1 MLYAFHYPHNTTKKL
16 LVISAYQ
23 MAKYNSTNTIQHHK
37 KTERWRKTSHWWS
50 FTSFLERRRST
61 WHFLN
66 ISWESCS
73 LSLSCPIFIKL
84 CIKCSRNFSSH
95 SPIWCLSIQ
104 PLSPHLSV
112 SPHLQT
118 ERWTPCWARR
128 TVLWPTL
135 RCDFCPPTPV
145 FMVWAPEGWHIS
157 SSGSHCFAF
166 IIAACGGVIS
176 GWWWRLWDCLS
187 VGLLWCYKRCKVWL
201 NTHFTALDGVKEFGC
216 SYWLDVEGKLLV
228 YWEIN
233 STVIGGFL
241 KALRRTLYIKWT
253 WYLWHVS

>member
-1 MLYAFHYPHNTTKKL
+1 MLQKL
-16 LVISAYQ
+16 
-23 MAKYNSTNTIQHHK
+23 
-37 KTERWRKTSHWWS
+37 
-50 FTSFLERRRST
+50 F
-61 WHFLN
+61 
-66 ISWESCS
+66 
-73 LSLSCPIFIKL
+73 LSL
-84 CIKCSRNFSSH
+84 
-95 SPIWCLSIQ
+95 
-104 PLSPHLSV
+104 PHLMPLHPATISSSV
-112 SPHLQT
+112 CIS
-118 ERWTPCWARR
+118 TPSNRTLDPRWARR

-187 VGLLWCYKRCKVWL
+187 VGLLWCYKRSKVWL

-233 STVIGGFL
+233 SAVIGGFL